1 MQVYGNEK
9 KMGELGEGQTQDKW
23 EHVCWHQRLIV
34 GIVAVFFSFSQVS
47 FSFFL
52 ARLSCLSRL
61 RLLFLFGRCWV
72 GLGCWIVTGWTAGV
86 GGDCLWRM
94 SLRT

>member
-47 FSFFL
+47 FSFFSSRVCRVCH
-52 ARLSCLSRL
+52 ACVYCVLS
-61 RLLFLFGRCWV
+61 GGV
-72 GLGCWIVTGWTAGV
+72 GLWWVV
-86 GGDCLWRM
+86 
-94 SLRT
+94 